1 VIVVIAAC
9 YPQVAGADVN
19 FIHCFLIHEL
29 NGFLLYVFIHVILF
43 SMKFDV
49 MFEWTRLEKFYIL
62 S

>member
-1 VIVVIAAC
+1 VVIAAC

-49 MFEWTRLEKFYIL
+49 MFE
-62 S
+62 